1 MVVMEGEHFKRKAYF
16 RTVIYSV
23 AQLTTG
29 CVDET
34 SMRAYTSTS
43 LRIVTMTSDSVVYN
57 ELNRCL
63 SLAIVIVGTLP
74 PNCLSERNS
83 LNAICYQSNYMNFV
97 FPQNRGLL
105 ISDVLKLTSSCHEGR

>member
-1 MVVMEGEHFKRKAYF
+1 
-16 RTVIYSV
+16 
-23 AQLTTG
+23 
-29 CVDET
+29 
-34 SMRAYTSTS
+34 
-43 LRIVTMTSDSVVYN
+43 MTSDSVVYN

-74 PNCLSERNS
+74 PNCLSETCYINAKLSRRNS